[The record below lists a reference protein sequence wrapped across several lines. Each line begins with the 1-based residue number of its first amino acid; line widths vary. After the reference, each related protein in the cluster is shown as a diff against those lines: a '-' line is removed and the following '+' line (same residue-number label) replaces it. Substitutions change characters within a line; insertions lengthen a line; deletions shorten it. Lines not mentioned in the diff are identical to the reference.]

1 MKKLFHYIL
10 LLFVFFVIFFYL
22 KKIILKDNVNITTNS
37 SSSPHLNIYAD
48 INHLGINACKDCHF
62 DIYETF
68 IGNGMGRSFNYAKK
82 EYSSSIFDSILYD
95 KKLDISYYPHWNND
109 SLFVNKYYHK
119 FDLIDSNYIDYII
132 GSGHHTNSHII
143 NQNGYLY
150 QAPFTFYTQDSI
162 LDFPPGFESG
172 NNSRFEREIGL
183 ECMTCHNAYPDFV
196 LGSTNK
202 FNKIP
207 KGIDCERCHGP
218 GELHVNSIE
227 SGNLVDTSIYFD
239 YTIVNPASLSIELQN
254 EICSRCHIQGNS
266 VLQYD
271 KSFYDFRP
279 GMYLNEVMDIYFPR
293 YENAEDEFIMASH
306 VDRLKQ
312 SECFIKSDNKISCI
326 DCHNPHKSVHQ
337 ADPAI
342 YNSTCFSC
350 HNNNDCN
357 ENFEN
362 KEKLN
367 NNCVSCHMR
376 ESSTI
381 DIPHVTITDHKISI
395 PNEKINHIEKK
406 FKGLECVN
414 NDNPSVYSIANAYL
428 QEYDRFSQNPAY
440 LDSAFNYLRFIDMS
454 TKEGL
459 YSSIY
464 YFFLSKEFNK
474 ISEIISDK
482 GKDKILEIFN
492 VKQYNNFDA
501 WTCYRIGQVFYNQKK
516 YKTSILFFD
525 QATKL
530 SPYNLK
536 FLDKYGNN
544 LILIDQFDD
553 AKLIFQSII
562 NENNQ
567 YVSAYNNLS
576 RLYFKQ
582 YLLSG
587 YEGDK
592 NLSNY
597 YCDIALNLD
606 PINKKGLLNK
616 IDLIII
622 EKKYSE
628 AKLLLSK
635 IIDIYPDEKDAKLLL
650 NKLNE
655 ENYKNI

>member
-1 MKKLFHYIL
+1 MNK
-10 LLFVFFVIFFYL
+10 LLFFICSILIFLSACKSKPEVKSISSNL
-22 KKIILKDNVNITTNS
+22 KS
-37 SSSPHLNIYAD
+37 QHLNIYSD
-48 INHLGINACKDCHF
+48 VSHLGINACKDCHY
-62 DIYETF
+62 DIYQTF
-68 IGNGMGRSFNYAKK
+68 INNGMGSSFNYAKK
-82 EYSSSIFDSILYD
+82 ENSSSIFDTVLYD
-95 KKLDISYYPHWNND
+95 NKLDITYHPHWNND
-109 SLFVNKYYHK
+109 SLFVSKYFHQ
-119 FDLIDSNYIDYII
+119 FDYIDSNYIEYII

-143 NQNGYLY
+143 NHNGYLY

-207 KGIDCERCHGP
+207 TGIDCERCHGP
-218 GELHVNSIE
+218 GELHVNNIQ
-227 SGNLVDTSIYFD
+227 SGNIVDTSYFYD
-239 YTIVNPASLSIELQN
+239 YSIVNPASLSIDLQN

-293 YENAEDEFIMASH
+293 YENADDEFIMASH

-312 SECFIKSDNKISCI
+312 SKCFIKSDNQISCI

-337 ADPAI
+337 ANPAI

-357 ENFEN
+357 DSFEN

-367 NNCVSCHMR
+367 NDCISCHMNV
-376 ESSTI
+376 SSTI

-395 PNEKINHIEKK
+395 PKKKIIDLEKK

-414 NDNPSVYSIANAYL
+414 NDSPSIYSITNAYL
-428 QEYDRFSQNPAY
+428 QEYDRFSPNPAY
-440 LDSAFNYLRFIDMS
+440 LDSALIYLRLLDQS
-454 TKEGL
+454 TKEGI
-459 YSSIY
+459 YSNIY
-464 YFFLSKEFNK
+464 YLFLNKEFDE
-474 ISEIISDK
+474 ISRVVTDL
-482 GKDKILEIFN
+482 GKDNILNIFN
-492 VKQYNNFDA
+492 IKQFNNFDA
-501 WTCYRIGQVFYNQKK
+501 WTCYRIGQSFYNQKK
-516 YKTSILFFD
+516 YKTSILFFN
-525 QATKL
+525 QSTKL

-544 LILIDQFDD
+544 LVLLDQFEE
-553 AKLIFQSII
+553 AKQIFQSII

-567 YVSAYNNLS
+567 FVSSYTNLS
-576 RLYFKQ
+576 RVYFKQ
-582 YLLSG
+582 YLLSN
-587 YEGDK
+587 YDGDK

-597 YCDIALNLD
+597 YCDIALSID
-606 PINKKGLLNK
+606 PINKKALLNK

-622 EKKYSE
+622 ENNYSE
-628 AKLLLSK
+628 AKLLLLE
-635 IIDIYPDEKDAKLLL
+635 ILDMYPEEKDARLLL
-650 NKLNE
+650 DKLNE
-655 ENYKNI
+655 ENFKNL